1 MGECIKK
8 SIKYGVQFSGSRK
21 IGRCNETHQQC
32 HCSKLLKKFKHS
44 HTFSLNQDIF
54 NSSQLHFS
62 AVCVH
67 RQAGHKKEDIFN
79 SSQLHFSA
87 VCVHRQAGH
96 KKGNTY
102 RGLLRI
108 EHSMFY
114 VILYKVYSYQI
125 G

>member
-67 RQAGHKKEDIFN
+67 RQAGHKK
-79 SSQLHFSA
+79 
-87 VCVHRQAGH
+87 V
-96 KKGNTY
+96 NTY

-108 EHSMFY
+108 EHSVFY